1 MLNKI
6 ITISLNN
13 RLMVIVLSC
22 MLMLWGGFTASNM
35 EVDVFP
41 DLTSPTVVIM
51 TEAKSMP
58 PEDVEKL
65 VTFPIETAINGATGV
80 RRVRSTSS
88 TGFSVVTVE
97 FDWGEDIY
105 RARQIVNER
114 LVAVSGELPEGVE
127 SPILAPQSSLLGE
140 VMVIALQSTG
150 ETTLEQL
157 RTMADWTLRPRL
169 LSVSGVA
176 QVTVVGGDI
185 KEYHIKLHPTVMQQL
200 GVTLDEVIEA
210 TNNMNADAP
219 GGVLDQYG
227 NEYIVRAMVRTT
239 DVLEMA
245 QTVVKT
251 TPNGEPV
258 ILSDIAEVVIASKQ
272 PIIGDASVNA
282 TPAVRLSITKQPTVS
297 TIDLT
302 EMLDKT
308 IAEIKLTLP
317 DDVVVV
323 NNIFRQENFIKS
335 SINNIQRSLLEGGIL
350 VIVILMVFL
359 GNFRITLISLLAI
372 PLSLFFSM
380 IVLKLMGM
388 TLNTMSLGGMA
399 IAIGSLVD
407 DAIIDVENV
416 FKRLRINHGLPEEQR
431 EPKLKV
437 IYDASA
443 EIRSSI
449 WSATLI
455 IMVTFVP
462 LFFLTGMEGRMLQ
475 PLGVAFIVSLFA
487 SMVVAITL
495 TPVLASYLI
504 ASDKVLERNKKE
516 GAVMRGLKNGYE
528 KLLTVSLRFK
538 SVVIAITAVLII
550 AAGLLFA
557 TFGSNFLPP
566 FNEGSMVLH
575 VAALPGI
582 SLKESTEIATL
593 AEKEVMQVPEVVVVS
608 RKTGR
613 AELDEHALGTN
624 SSEIDVPFIIGERSR
639 AEVFADV
646 RERMAGIQGISYEIG
661 QPISHRIDMLLSGT
675 RASIAIKIFGEELD
689 KLFALGN
696 EIKAAIQDVPG
707 LVDLNVEQQIER
719 PELQIKPYRSQLAIY
734 GISPKEFTE
743 TVETALLGMQVSEVY
758 EGDKR
763 FDLVLMFDSLSRS
776 SIEGIKAIT
785 LDGRNGKVP
794 LSAIAEVRS
803 FTGANS
809 INRENVRRKLVVS
822 GNMADAD
829 LSTIVNEIQT
839 RINEKIKMPEGYHVE
854 LGGQIESQRNASLTL
869 LITSLLSIIVVFLL
883 LLREF
888 KKVSLASIVML
899 NLPLSI
905 IGGIF
910 MIAMTSGVISIP
922 SIIGFIS
929 LFGIAT
935 RNGILLVSRF
945 ESLSYL
951 PIKERIIT
959 GAKDRI
965 NPIVMTALTSALALI
980 PLALGADLTGNEIQ
994 SPMAIV
1000 ILGGLVSST
1009 LLNLF
1014 VIPVAYY
1021 IFNAHKK

>member
-1 MLNKI
+1 
-6 ITISLNN
+6 
-13 RLMVIVLSC
+13 
-22 MLMLWGGFTASNM
+22 
-35 EVDVFP
+35 
-41 DLTSPTVVIM
+41 
-51 TEAKSMP
+51 
-58 PEDVEKL
+58 
-65 VTFPIETAINGATGV
+65 
-80 RRVRSTSS
+80 
-88 TGFSVVTVE
+88 
-97 FDWGEDIY
+97 
-105 RARQIVNER
+105 
-114 LVAVSGELPEGVE
+114 
-127 SPILAPQSSLLGE
+127 
-140 VMVIALQSTG
+140 
-150 ETTLEQL
+150 
-157 RTMADWTLRPRL
+157 
-169 LSVSGVA
+169 
-176 QVTVVGGDI
+176 
-185 KEYHIKLHPTVMQQL
+185 
-200 GVTLDEVIEA
+200 
-210 TNNMNADAP
+210 
-219 GGVLDQYG
+219 
-227 NEYIVRAMVRTT
+227 
-239 DVLEMA
+239 
-245 QTVVKT
+245 
-251 TPNGEPV
+251 
-258 ILSDIAEVVIASKQ
+258 
-272 PIIGDASVNA
+272 
-282 TPAVRLSITKQPTVS
+282 
-297 TIDLT
+297 
-302 EMLDKT
+302 
-308 IAEIKLTLP
+308 
-317 DDVVVV
+317 
-323 NNIFRQENFIKS
+323 
-335 SINNIQRSLLEGGIL
+335 
-350 VIVILMVFL
+350 
-359 GNFRITLISLLAI
+359 
-372 PLSLFFSM
+372 
-380 IVLKLMGM
+380 
-388 TLNTMSLGGMA
+388 
-399 IAIGSLVD
+399 
-407 DAIIDVENV
+407 
-416 FKRLRINHGLPEEQR
+416 
-431 EPKLKV
+431 
-437 IYDASA
+437 
-443 EIRSSI
+443 
-449 WSATLI
+449 
-455 IMVTFVP
+455 
-462 LFFLTGMEGRMLQ
+462 
-475 PLGVAFIVSLFA
+475 
-487 SMVVAITL
+487 
-495 TPVLASYLI
+495 
-504 ASDKVLERNKKE
+504 
-516 GAVMRGLKNGYE
+516 
-528 KLLTVSLRFK
+528 
-538 SVVIAITAVLII
+538 
-550 AAGLLFA
+550 
-557 TFGSNFLPP
+557 
-566 FNEGSMVLH
+566 
-575 VAALPGI
+575 
-582 SLKESTEIATL
+582 
-593 AEKEVMQVPEVVVVS
+593 
-608 RKTGR
+608 
-613 AELDEHALGTN
+613 
-624 SSEIDVPFIIGERSR
+624 
-639 AEVFADV
+639 
-646 RERMAGIQGISYEIG
+646 MAGIQGISYEIG

-689 KLFALGN
+689 QLFALGN